1 VAHRDSIALS
11 AERGRPL
18 PGATEVEGE
27 AELAAGVVAFE
38 TPGHLP
44 GHTSVRVADELVV
57 LGDVAVHPAQF
68 ARPGLEYVYDD
79 DPGRAS
85 RTREEVLSD
94 YGDRI
99 LACGHVPGTGFGR
112 MADGIWS
119 PLP

>member
-1 VAHRDSIALS
+1 M
-11 AERGRPL
+11 
-18 PGATEVEGE
+18 
-27 AELAAGVVAFE
+27 
-38 TPGHLP
+38 
-44 GHTSVRVADELVV
+44 SVRVADELVV

-99 LACGHVPGTGFGR
+99 LACGHVPGTASAAWRTTSGR
-112 MADGIWS
+112 RCRKR
-119 PLP
+119 L